1 MGSWEAGKPF
11 NPFCCRCRPRKGTPM
26 RMWKILTVTLNP
38 PRFLALSFFLSSIIL
53 NLHLPRVV
61 VHDHDHERW
70 RWWWVSRLPFS
81 RLPSCLP
88 LNGQRHSGGACDAS
102 PIKPQTPMTMP
113 YGAFPNSRNFI
124 KYITRNTVSINILE
138 EKTCDDRSSRK

>member
-1 MGSWEAGKPF
+1 MSDGDGGGFP
-11 NPFCCRCRPRKGTPM
+11 
-26 RMWKILTVTLNP
+26 V
-38 PRFLALSFFLSSIIL
+38 
-53 NLHLPRVV
+53 
-61 VHDHDHERW
+61 
-70 RWWWVSRLPFS
+70 S

-124 KYITRNTVSINILE
+124 NILPAIQYLLTFWKRKLATIE
-138 EKTCDDRSSRK
+138 VVGNKVDFDSLRRTLFTSHYTANSTHSPQVKFDYTDKLTVTTVTTSSHNKMAFHLYQMQIIVILRSKM